1 MNFVLR
7 VCQHIIELFE
17 SFQEWKQSSSSSS
30 SVFRLWETTT
40 FYILIN
46 LQRILQIMQKWKTFL
61 IAILKQTPQEWCSGL
76 GLGRIPQPKPNSPQT
91 VLTPTYKPD
100 LSNTNPLSFQQPN
113 KQTDTGDDTTSAAA
127 LTNTE
132 LVLHATAEVSTA
144 NLQ

>member
-1 MNFVLR
+1 
-7 VCQHIIELFE
+7 
-17 SFQEWKQSSSSSS
+17 
-30 SVFRLWETTT
+30 
-40 FYILIN
+40 
-46 LQRILQIMQKWKTFL
+46 MQKWKTFL
-61 IAILKQTPQEWCSGL
+61 IAILKQTPQEWCSVE
-76 GLGRIPQPKPNSPQT
+76 RIPQPRPNSPQT
-91 VLTPTYKPD
+91 VFTPTYKHD

>member
-7 VCQHIIELFE
+7 VCQDIIELFE
-17 SFQEWKQSSSSSS
+17 SFQECKQSSSSSSS

-61 IAILKQTPQEWCSGL
+61 IAILKQTPQEWCSVE
-76 GLGRIPQPKPNSPQT
+76 RIPQPKPNSPQT